1 MTSPSPVKGWC
12 PGAYKPMMSGDG
24 LIVRVRPIMAHLE
37 AAQIIGLCEVAC
49 RFGNGT
55 IDLTSRANLQIR
67 GILPENH
74 DALLQDLAR
83 LGLLDVDPT
92 IEAKRNILVTPHWT
106 SGDLTDRLGRALLAI
121 LPALPNL
128 PAKTGFAIDT
138 GPSAQLQNCSADFRF
153 ELTQDGQL
161 ILRADGADTGRSISE
176 QNALDALQELIQ
188 WYLDTDGPSSGRMK
202 RHLAVRDLPDQWAGA
217 SPRDQN
223 YDQRLGRNV
232 MGWTLVAPFGQID
245 AKALATLVNDSLAT
259 AMRVSPHRRITLLQ
273 AQTFPDCDFVTA
285 QDNPALNAHACP
297 GAPACPHASVQ
308 TRTTAMGLI
317 RSLPA
322 GASLHVSGCEKG
334 CAFPHAADYT
344 LVGRNGAFDLVRNG
358 APWDEPADRGLS
370 QTQLNEIAQ
379 L

>member
-74 DALLQDLAR
+74 DALLQELAR

-202 RHLAVRDLPDQWAGA
+202 RHLAVRDLPDQWIRTN
-217 SPRDQN
+217 PRDQSGAFDIGVN
-223 YDQRLGRNV
+223 ATGWILG
-232 MGWTLVAPFGQID
+232 APFGQID
-245 AKALATLVNDSLAT
+245 AKSLATLLQDSQAT
-259 AMRVSPHRRITLLQ
+259 AIRVSPHRRITLLQ
-273 AQTFPDCDFVTA
+273 AKTFPDCDFVTTH
-285 QDNPALNAHACP
+285 DDPVLNAHACP
-297 GAPACPHASVQ
+297 GAPACPHASVK

-317 RSLPA
+317 RSLPT
-322 GASLHVSGCEKG
+322 GTSLHVSGCEKG
-334 CAFPHAADYT
+334 CAFPHGADFT

-358 APWDEPADRGLS
+358 APWDEPAYRGLS
-370 QTQLNEIAQ
+370 RTKLNEITQ

>member
-1 MTSPSPVKGWC
+1 MTVPSPVKGWC

-37 AAQIIGLCEVAC
+37 ATQIIGLCEVAS

-74 DALLQDLAR
+74 DTLLQELAR
-83 LGLLDVDPT
+83 LGVLDVDPT
-92 IEAKRNILVTPHWT
+92 IEAKRNILVTPHWA
-106 SGDLTDRLGRALLAI
+106 SSDLTDRLGRALLAT
-121 LPALPNL
+121 LPALPYL

-153 ELTQDGQL
+153 ELTQDNQL

-176 QNALDALQELIQ
+176 HNALDALQELIQ

-232 MGWTLVAPFGQID
+232 MGWTLGAPFGQID
-245 AKALATLVNDSLAT
+245 AKALATLVNDSLAN
-259 AMRVSPHRRITLLQ
+259 AMRVSPHRRFTLLQ
-273 AQTFPDCDFVTA
+273 VQRFPDCDFVTA
-285 QDNPALNAHACP
+285 QDNPVLNAHACP

-358 APWDEPADRGLS
+358 APWDEPAYRGLS
-370 QTQLNEIAQ
+370 QAKLNEITQ